1 MLFVLRDRNGRGR
14 REQVMWMFEG
24 IVDLCRSAWILKANC
39 DKLRSKIYANPVFL
53 ASAGEDLAPGWFS
66 C

>member
-39 DKLRSKIYANPVFL
+39 DKLQSKMFANPLFL
-53 ASAGEDLAPGWFS
+53 ANASEDLSAGRFS